1 LLGILAAAPNAT
13 TLWLHHF
20 NERLARQP
28 VSVSGNQQ
36 KAMAVLVIVMVVEM
50 LLTVLVVAVLDS
62 IGTVRL
68 CARMGCSR

>member
-1 LLGILAAAPNAT
+1 
-13 TLWLHHF
+13 
-20 NERLARQP
+20 
-28 VSVSGNQQ
+28 
-36 KAMAVLVIVMVVEM
+36 MAVLVIVMVVEM